1 VAGHGAGIPGGHGHT
16 GGHGHPGGHGAADGL
31 APSGWAVLD
40 AVVVLL
46 LVAAAVAYG
55 AGLARARGRGPWPAG
70 RTLSWYAGLVCVG
83 VALVGPLATAARAGF
98 TAHMAGH
105 VLLGMVAPLL
115 LVLGAPVTV
124 ALRALPV
131 GGARRLTRALRA
143 RPVRV
148 LAHPV
153 TAAVLNAGGLWLLY
167 AGELYP
173 RMHASALVHAAVH
186 AHVLAAGYLLT
197 AALVGV
203 DPDPH
208 RASVRVRAGV
218 LVAFVA
224 AHSVLA
230 KWLYAHPPA
239 GVAGGDARRGAQLM
253 YYAGDAVDVA
263 LMVLLLAGWYAAT
276 RPRAVAPG
284 ARAAAGAVPRRP
296 AASSRT
302 A

>member
-1 VAGHGAGIPGGHGHT
+1 MAGHGSGHV
-16 GGHGHPGGHGAADGL
+16 HPGGHGGAGGF

-40 AVVVLL
+40 AAVVLL
-46 LVAAAVAYG
+46 LVAAGVAYG
-55 AGLARARGRGPWPAG
+55 MGLARARGRGPWPAG
-70 RTLSWYAGLVCVG
+70 RAVAWYAGLVCAG
-83 VALVGPLATAARAGF
+83 GALVGPLAAAARTGF

-105 VLLGMVAPLL
+105 VLLGMLAPLL

-131 GGARRLTRALRA
+131 GGARRLARALRA

-153 TAAVLNAGGLWLLY
+153 TAAMLHGGGLWLLY
-167 AGELYP
+167 ATGLYAA
-173 RMHASALVHAAVH
+173 MHASVPVHAAVH
-186 AHVLAAGYLLT
+186 AHVLAAGYLFT

-208 RASVRVRAGV
+208 RASVRVRAAV

-230 KWLYAHPPA
+230 KRLYAHPPA
-239 GVAGGDARRGAQLM
+239 GVAGDDARQGAQLM
-253 YYAGDAVDVA
+253 YYAGDAVDVT

-276 RPRAVAPG
+276 RPRDA
-284 ARAAAGAVPRRP
+284 ARTGAVPWRE
-296 AASSRT
+296 AA
-302 A
+302 

>member
-1 VAGHGAGIPGGHGHT
+1 VAGHGSGHPA
-16 GGHGHPGGHGAADGL
+16 HPGGHGAAEV
-31 APSGWAVLD
+31 PFSGWAVLD

-46 LVAAAVAYG
+46 LVGAAVAYG
-55 AGLARARGRGPWPAG
+55 VGLARARGRGPWPAG
-70 RTLSWYAGLVCVG
+70 RAAAWYAGLACAG
-83 VALVGPLATAARAGF
+83 VALVGPLAAAAREGF

-105 VLLGMVAPLL
+105 VLLGMLAPLL

-131 GGARRLTRALRA
+131 GGARRLARALRTW
-143 RPVRV
+143 PVRV

-153 TAAVLNAGGLWLLY
+153 TAAVLNGGGLWLLY
-167 AGELYP
+167 TTALYP

-186 AHVLAAGYLLT
+186 AHVLAAGYLFT

-208 RASVRVRAGV
+208 RASVRVRAAV

-239 GVAGGDARRGAQLM
+239 GVAGDDARQGAQLM
-253 YYAGDAVDVA
+253 YYTGDAVDVA
-263 LMVLLLAGWYAAT
+263 LMVLLLAGWYAAS

-284 ARAAAGAVPRRP
+284 AAPQRRAAGSRAAGSR
-296 AASSRT
+296 AAGSR
-302 A
+302 AAGSRAA